1 MKLKSF
7 MRWKR
12 MNDHQENEL
21 HIQVTKNSPGKCL
34 RKARESRGLSRKDIA
49 ERLHLSEQ
57 VIDAIER
64 DDQDHLP
71 APTFVRGY
79 LRSYAPLVA
88 LDADSVIADYNNYFA
103 DIADVQEARDSV
115 QVGIGGKGTEGAKIG
130 KVGVYLALVVFVVVG
145 IGYFTGQESTDSSS
159 ESVINSENNIVNA
172 GARLVDS
179 PYQMSENDS
188 GDLQK
193 RSLSQD
199 AGQAIVSASVEDNIN
214 VDSGNN
220 QREYAEK
227 TKESSGDYSGLLDG
241 NGEAFPS
248 SEPVDVRPAGVDSL
262 KMQFHADAWIEVF
275 DSNGDRLL
283 YRLGREGRTYQV
295 TGIAP
300 FKVLLGN
307 AKEVTVML
315 NGQVFD
321 HTSFIRGQVARFF
334 VGKESAGKK
343 SVSEELAG
351 ESSSGE

>member
-1 MKLKSF
+1 MS
-7 MRWKR
+7 
-12 MNDHQENEL
+12 DPQENEL

-71 APTFVRGY
+71 TPTFVRGY
-79 LRSYAPLVA
+79 LRSYAHLVA

-130 KVGVYLALVVFVVVG
+130 KMGVYLALVVFVVVG

-159 ESVINSENNIVNA
+159 ESVINSENNIVNT
-172 GARLVDS
+172 GAESVG
-179 PYQMSENDS
+179 M
-188 GDLQK
+188 QK
-193 RSLSQD
+193 RSRSKD
-199 AGQAIVSASVEDNIN
+199 EGKTVVSASAEDNIN

-220 QREYAEK
+220 QKEYTEK

-248 SEPVDVRPAGVDSL
+248 PEPVDVRPAGVDSL
-262 KMQFHADAWIEVF
+262 KVQFHADAWIEVF
-275 DSNGDRLL
+275 DSNGGRLL

-307 AKEVTVML
+307 AREVTVIV
-315 NGQVFD
+315 NDQVFD
-321 HTSFIRGQVARFF
+321 HAPFIRGQVARFST
-334 VGKESAGKK
+334 GKKSAGKK
-343 SVSEELAG
+343 PAG
-351 ESSSGE
+351 ESAVNE